1 MLIEMTRRAVF
12 GWVLGLGLLL
22 FAAQGQAVGTGS
34 MAPEIGIK
42 DLAGNGVSMAS
53 LKGKVVLV
61 DFWASWCA
69 PCREELPVLNA
80 LYKKFRARGFEIVG
94 VNQDQRAENVRSFL
108 SNTPLS
114 FRVVHDG
121 ARAVAGRYA
130 PSKMPSSFLID
141 RRGIVRHVQAGYR
154 ASDRATLEA
163 QVEALLKAK

>member
-1 MLIEMTRRAVF
+1 
-12 GWVLGLGLLL
+12 
-22 FAAQGQAVGTGS
+22 
-34 MAPEIGIK
+34 MAPEIGLK

-108 SNTPLS
+108 SSTPLS

-121 ARAVAGRYA
+121 SRAVAGRYA

-163 QVEALLKAK
+163 QIEALLTAK